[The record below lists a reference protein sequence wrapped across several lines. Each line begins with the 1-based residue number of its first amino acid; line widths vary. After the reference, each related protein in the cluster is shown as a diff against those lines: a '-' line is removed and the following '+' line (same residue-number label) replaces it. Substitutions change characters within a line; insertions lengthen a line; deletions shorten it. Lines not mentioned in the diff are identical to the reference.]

1 MDRKNNFNIKFNIDI
16 KYKAKTHSVIEFFI
30 LSFEGRTEIST

>member
-1 MDRKNNFNIKFNIDI
+1 MDRKNNFNIKFNIEI